1 MRISNDPS
9 FQEVILTSGK
19 QLDIPNVFQNKEV
32 INSCEN
38 SSLSSLNPS
47 KVGAEEEEGGI
58 FSCLCSPCILLF
70 NWLASA
76 FSCLMSLCIP
86 SQTPQLEEENSGES
100 SQTDPVGGGSQERG
114 IVEGPQEPVLEN
126 LSGIP
131 VLQLSCPKLT
141 PEEAAIDWTDRAN
154 VLDIQLE
161 YAFSNGTSDPGPN
174 GRITET
180 VQMYFKIPAETKH
193 YKSFQNFLIHE
204 GAVNRTWHAIELRGN
219 GFNEF
224 YLFRNWDPYK
234 MQPQQIAQKIK
245 KRYAQTDILGVVFYN
260 DKTTAAARASIAA
273 S

>member
-86 SQTPQLEEENSGES
+86 SQTPQLEEENSEES
-100 SQTDPVGGGSQERG
+100 SQTDPVGG
-114 IVEGPQEPVLEN
+114 PQEPVIVGD

-141 PEEAAIDWTDRAN
+141 AEEAAMDWTNTVKEINFR
-154 VLDIQLE
+154 L
-161 YAFSNGTSDPGPN
+161 
-174 GRITET
+174 T
-180 VQMYFKIPAETKH
+180 VQCNYTNNHSGANKGSTRPEVIGFYIPEATKH

-204 GAVNRTWHAIELRGN
+204 GVPKKRWYAIELRCKSL
-219 GFNEF
+219 NEF
-224 YLFRNWDPYK
+224 YLFHHWDENKLTPE
-234 MQPQQIAQKIK
+234 QIAQSIK
-245 KRYAQTDILGVVFYN
+245 ERYTETEILGVVFYN
-260 DKTTAAARASIAA
+260 DETIAAAKASIAA